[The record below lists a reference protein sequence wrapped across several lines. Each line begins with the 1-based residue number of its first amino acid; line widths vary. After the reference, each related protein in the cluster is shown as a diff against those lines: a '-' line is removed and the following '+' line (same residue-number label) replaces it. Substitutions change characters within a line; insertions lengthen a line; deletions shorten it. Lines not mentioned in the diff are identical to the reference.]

1 MRNCMIACLLA
12 CGSFLPAQL
21 SAQQSTQA
29 AKPAAKPVARESGT
43 PPRTADGQPD
53 LQGYW
58 TNATLTPLER
68 PARFAGKAVLTPEEA
83 AAYQKQLV
91 EQNNRDKRGES
102 AEADVGGAYNQFWY
116 DRGNTI
122 VGSHRTSLIIDP
134 PDGKIPALTPE
145 AQKRVEALSR
155 ERAEHP
161 ADGPESRSLAERC
174 IIWGTAG
181 PPMMPGPYNNAY
193 HIVQTR
199 DYVMILVEMIHDA
212 RIIPLNKSAH
222 LPGNIHQWM
231 GDPRGHWEGNTLVV
245 DSTGFNGKS
254 PFHGSDQNLHLTER
268 FTRVSPDI
276 LQYEYTVD
284 DPTAFTKPWTAQLP
298 FSKSEGP
305 IYEYACNEGNYAMTD
320 MLSGAR
326 AAEKSAK

>member
-1 MRNCMIACLLA
+1 MRSWVISCLLT
-12 CGSFLPAQL
+12 CWICLPTQL
-21 SAQQSTQA
+21 SAQAS
-29 AKPAAKPVARESGT
+29 KPAPKSTARESWT

-58 TNATLTPLER
+58 SNSTLTPLER
-68 PARFAGKAVLTPEEA
+68 PAQFAGKAVLSPEEA

-91 EQNNRDKRGES
+91 DQNNRDRRGDS
-102 AEADVGGAYNQFWY
+102 AESDVASAYNQFWY

-122 VGSHRTSLIIDP
+122 VGSRRTSLVVDP

-145 AQKRVEALSR
+145 AQKRVDAINK
-155 ERAEHP
+155 ERAAHP
-161 ADGPESRSLAERC
+161 VDGPESRSLAERC
-174 IIWGTAG
+174 ILWGTAG

-212 RIIPLNKSAH
+212 RIIPLHGGPHMAVDVR
-222 LPGNIHQWM
+222 QWM

-245 DSTGFNGKS
+245 DSTGFNGKA

-268 FTRVSPDI
+268 FTRVAADTMM
-276 LQYEYTVD
+276 YEFTVN
-284 DPTAFTKPWTAQLP
+284 DPTAFTKPWTVQLP
-298 FSKSEGP
+298 FSRSEGP
-305 IYEYACNEGNYAMTD
+305 IFEYACTEGNYAMTD
-320 MLSGAR
+320 MLAGAR
-326 AAEKSAK
+326 TAEKAAVSNR